1 MGCKKRIA
9 VFLLGFFLLLGFSV
23 SSASAQITQFSD
35 LDYPYSVQYQ
45 QLGEGQEVAYVDK
58 GEGEAVIL
66 IHGLGSYIPAWKQTI
81 PALAEKYRV
90 IALDLPGF
98 GKSSKDVDSYSIPF
112 FAKTVADLQDSLGI
126 KKAVWAGHSMGSQI
140 ALRAALNYPDKISR
154 LVLLAPA
161 GFETFTKQEG
171 AMMSSFVTPQSIKAT
186 PDSIIRQTFKAT
198 FHDFPK
204 EAQFMVEDRLAIRSA
219 ENFEGYA
226 NAYAGS
232 VQAMLDGPVFEELS
246 NIKQPAL
253 IIFGKQDMLIPNRQL
268 HGTLTTKKVAE
279 SGHKQ
284 LPNSTLK
291 MIDEAGHFV
300 HFEQSEM
307 VNNTILNFLNGK

>member
-1 MGCKKRIA
+1 MNSKRQIA
-9 VFLLGFFLLLGFSV
+9 VFLLGFILFLGFSSTKV
-23 SSASAQITQFSD
+23 QAQITQFSD

-45 QLGEGQEVAYVDK
+45 QLENGQEVAYVDK
-58 GEGEAVIL
+58 GEGQAIIL
-66 IHGLGSYIPAWKQTI
+66 IHGLGSYIPAWKKTI
-81 PALAEKYRV
+81 PALTEKYRV

-126 KKAVWAGHSMGSQI
+126 KKAAWIGHSMGSQI
-140 ALRAALNYPDKISR
+140 ALRAAVDYPDKISR

-161 GFETFTKQEG
+161 GFETFTDQEG
-171 AMMSSFVTPQSIKAT
+171 AMMSNFVTPQSIKHT
-186 PDSIIRQTFKAT
+186 PDSLIRQTFKAT
-198 FHDFPK
+198 FFDFPE
-204 EAQFMVEDRLAIRSA
+204 EAQFMIEDRVAIRSA

-226 NAYAGS
+226 RAYAGS

-246 NIKQPAL
+246 DISQQAL

-268 HGTLTTKKVAE
+268 HANLSTKKVAE

-284 LPNSTLK
+284 LPNSQLK
-291 MIDEAGHFV
+291 MIDKAGHFV
-300 HFEQSEM
+300 HFEQSKI
-307 VNNTILNFLNGK
+307 VNKDILNFLNAK